1 LIEEELMRRKFF
13 GYAMASAILAG
24 CSSSPSDGDVK
35 QVVEGMLGGCPNF
48 SIEKFKKVNG
58 VAAGEGRYAV
68 EVVFTVKV
76 APVSG
81 AKELLETAQAEL
93 AASKDQLAEA
103 MSAKAKVE
111 EIEREYTAR
120 IAQAKQ
126 SQDRALESS
135 LVTQQMN
142 FDREKIKLLDAA
154 DKAYMASRYV
164 AATPFKPVFEKFYRD
179 CPNVHPMIQVYESN
193 KPDQFTTTFTK
204 DFAGTLPL
212 VKTDNGWRGAF

>member
-1 LIEEELMRRKFF
+1 MRRKFF
-13 GYAMASAILAG
+13 GYAVASAILAG

-76 APVSG
+76 SPVSG
-81 AKELLETAQAEL
+81 AKELLAQAQAQAEQ

-103 MSAKAKVE
+103 LAGKAKVQ
-111 EIEREYTAR
+111 EIEREFTAR
-120 IAQAKQ
+120 IAQARQ
-126 SQDRALESS
+126 SKDGALESS
-135 LVTQQMN
+135 LLAQQMN
-142 FDREKIKLLDAA
+142 FDREKIKFLDAA
-154 DKAYMASRYV
+154 DKAQMASKYV
-164 AATPFKPVFEKFYRD
+164 GATPFKPVFEKFYRD
-179 CPNVHPMIQVYESN
+179 CPNVHSMIQVYESN
-193 KPDQFTTTFTK
+193 KPDQFTTAFTK